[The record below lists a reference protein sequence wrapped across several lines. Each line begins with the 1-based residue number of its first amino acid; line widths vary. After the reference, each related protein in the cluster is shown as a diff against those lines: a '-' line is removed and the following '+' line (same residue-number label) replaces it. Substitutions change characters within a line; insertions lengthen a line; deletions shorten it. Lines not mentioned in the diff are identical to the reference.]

1 MYVQTSYRNI
11 VLHDSKRSEFI
22 HKLMQALMSIHMQ
35 CYNSVTKE
43 KKEEKKRG
51 TLCSICRCFISSIF

>member
-1 MYVQTSYRNI
+1 MYVQTSCRNI

-43 KKEEKKRG
+43 KKEEKKEEN
-51 TLCSICRCFISSIF
+51 CVVYM